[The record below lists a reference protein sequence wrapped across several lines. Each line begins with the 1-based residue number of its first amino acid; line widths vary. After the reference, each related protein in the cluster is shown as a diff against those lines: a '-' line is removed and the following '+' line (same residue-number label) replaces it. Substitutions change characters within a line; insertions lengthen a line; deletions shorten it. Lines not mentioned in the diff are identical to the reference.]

1 MPIRVRLARLLGERK
16 LRAAEL
22 SRRTGINKNT
32 VSALWNERSSRIG
45 FDTLE
50 RLCRELDCQVGD
62 ILEYT
67 SEKDSSKVTHD
78 DHDT

>member
-45 FDTLE
+45 FDTLDK
-50 RLCRELDCQVGD
+50 LCRELDCQVGD

-67 SEKDSSKVTHD
+67 NDKDSPKGTHD
-78 DHDT
+78 DDT

>member
-50 RLCRELDCQVGD
+50 RLCRELDCHVGD

-67 SEKDSSKVTHD
+67 SDKDSSTVTHD
-78 DHDT
+78 DHDS

>member
-1 MPIRVRLARLLGERK
+1 MPIHVRLARLLGERK

-50 RLCRELDCQVGD
+50 KLCRELHCEVGD
-62 ILEYT
+62 IIEYV
-67 SEKDSSKVTHD
+67 SD
-78 DHDT
+78 DDLSTETDNDRDA